1 MRHERSPTLFIG
13 NDRKYILGVTAM
25 AQQIASKQRCPRC
38 GKNTIITDMEV
49 AELICGRCGYV
60 VSERLENSGPEWRSF
75 LDDKTN
81 KARTGA
87 GTSLTMHDYGLAT
100 VINPINRDSVGKPL
114 SYSMKKTLKRLRIW
128 DNRSPVNYSGEKNL
142 ISAFIELGK
151 MKDKL
156 ALSDA
161 VIEKAAYIYRKAL
174 DKKLVRGRSITSV
187 IAASLYAACRD
198 TETPRTLNDITAA
211 INIKRKDLALSYRR
225 LVKELGLKMPV
236 VDSVQCIARIASKAG
251 LSEKTKRYAVKI
263 LKKAKQNEISAGKDP
278 MGIAASALYISA
290 LRMGMNCS
298 QRIIAQAAGVTE
310 VTVRNRCQGLKL
322 LDI

>member
-1 MRHERSPTLFIG
+1 
-13 NDRKYILGVTAM
+13 M

-38 GKNTIITDMEV
+38 GKNTIITDMEI

-60 VSERLENSGPEWRSF
+60 ISERLEDSGPEWRSF
-75 LDDKTN
+75 TDDKTN
-81 KARTGA
+81 KARTGV
-87 GTSLTMHDYGLAT
+87 GTSLTIHDQGLAT

-114 SYSMKKTLKRLRIW
+114 SNSMKKTLKRLRIW
-128 DNRSPVNYSGEKNL
+128 DSRSQVQYSLDRNFRQ
-142 ISAFIELGK
+142 AFSELRS

-174 DKKLVRGRSITSV
+174 DKKLVRGRSISAM

-211 INIKRKDLALSYRR
+211 INIKRKDLTLCYRI
-225 LVKELGLKMPV
+225 LVKELDLKMPV
-236 VDSVQCIARIASKAG
+236 VDSVQCIARIASKAE
-251 LSEKTKRYAVKI
+251 LSEKIKRYAVKI
-263 LKKAKQNEISAGKDP
+263 LKKAEQNRILAGKDP
-278 MGIAASALYISA
+278 MGLAASALYISS
-290 LRMGMNCS
+290 LRMRVNCT
-298 QRIIAQAAGVTE
+298 QKILAQAAGVTE
-310 VTVRNRCQGLKL
+310 VTVRNRCKGLKF

>member
-1 MRHERSPTLFIG
+1 
-13 NDRKYILGVTAM
+13 M

-38 GKNTIITDMEV
+38 GKNTIITDMEIG
-49 AELICGRCGYV
+49 ELICGRCGYV
-60 VSERLENSGPEWRSF
+60 ISERLENSGPEWRSF

-87 GTSLTMHDYGLAT
+87 GTSLTVHDYGLAT

-128 DNRSPVNYSGEKNL
+128 DNRTQVHDSVDRNL
-142 ISAFIELGK
+142 RHAFIELGK

-161 VIEKAAYIYRKAL
+161 VMEKAAYIYRKAL
-174 DKKLVRGRSITSV
+174 DKKLVRGRSITAL

-198 TETPRTLNDITAA
+198 TKTPRTLNDITAA
-211 INIKRKDLALSYRR
+211 INIKRKDLALCYRM
-225 LVKELGLKMPV
+225 LIKELDLKIPV
-236 VDSVQCIARIASKAG
+236 VDSVQCVARIASKAE

-278 MGIAASALYISA
+278 MGLAASALYISTT
-290 LRMGMNCS
+290 RMGMKCS
-298 QRIIAQAAGVTE
+298 QKIIAQAAGITE

>member
-1 MRHERSPTLFIG
+1 
-13 NDRKYILGVTAM
+13 M
-25 AQQIASKQRCPRC
+25 AQQIVTKQRCPRC
-38 GKNTIITDMEV
+38 GKKAILVDTETG
-49 AELICGRCGYV
+49 ELICGRCGYV
-60 VSERLENSGPEWRSF
+60 ISERLEDSGPEWRSF
-75 LDDKTN
+75 TDDKTN

-87 GTSLTMHDYGLAT
+87 GTSLTIHDQGLAT
-100 VINPINRDSVGKPL
+100 IINPINRDSVGKPL

-128 DNRSPVNYSGEKNL
+128 DSRSQVHDSVDRNL
-142 ISAFIELGK
+142 RYAFIELGK

-174 DKKLVRGRSITSV
+174 NKKLVRGRSITAL

-211 INIKRKDLALSYRR
+211 INIKRKDLALCYRM
-225 LVKELGLKMPV
+225 LIKELDLKLPV

-263 LKKAKQNEISAGKDP
+263 LKKAKQNRISAGKDP
-278 MGIAASALYISA
+278 MGMAASALYISN
-290 LRMGMNCS
+290 LRMGMNIS
-298 QRIIAQAAGVTE
+298 QKIIAQAAGVTE
-310 VTVRNRCQGLKL
+310 VTLRNRCKGLKL
-322 LDI
+322 LDA